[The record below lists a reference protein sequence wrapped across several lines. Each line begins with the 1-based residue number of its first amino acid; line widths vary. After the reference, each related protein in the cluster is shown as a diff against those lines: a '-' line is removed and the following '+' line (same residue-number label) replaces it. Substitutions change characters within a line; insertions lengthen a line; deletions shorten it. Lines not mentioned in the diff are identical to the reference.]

1 MISINLLLPVNEH
14 LLPILGHVL
23 LLPVSL
29 CLHAVVP
36 VPVPILLLAAQGAV
50 PRHQAPSTG
59 SLLQLPESDSTQPT
73 IITVILFSVVTE
85 HIRILWDQEYVSI
98 VEMMGMVVIGE
109 ITFKDAFKL
118 L

>member
-1 MISINLLLPVNEH
+1 MISINLLLPVTVH
-14 LLPILGHVL
+14 LFRILGHIL

-36 VPVPILLLAAQGAV
+36 VPVPIFLLAAQGAV

-59 SLLQLPESDSTQPT
+59 GLLQLPESDSTQPT
-73 IITVILFSVVTE
+73 IITVILVSVVTE

-98 VEMMGMVVIGE
+98 VEKIGMIVIGE
-109 ITFKDAFKL
+109 IPSKDAFKL